1 LKGGCSIGMDINVI
15 AQFISQVGFPIF
27 VAVYVMVRM
36 EKVLSEIKESLDR
49 NTVILEKVFQYFLD
63 ERRRE
68 DAKKGSSQ

>member
-1 LKGGCSIGMDINVI
+1 LKGGCSVDMDLNVI

-27 VAVYVMVRM
+27 VAVYVIVRM
-36 EKVLSEIKESLDR
+36 EKVLSDIKESLDR

-68 DAKKGSSQ
+68 DAKK

>member
-1 LKGGCSIGMDINVI
+1 LDINVI

-63 ERRRE
+63 ERRRD

>member
-1 LKGGCSIGMDINVI
+1 LKLDINLI

-36 EKVLSEIKESLDR
+36 EKVLSDIKESLDR

-63 ERRRE
+63 ERRKE
-68 DAKKGSSQ
+68 DAQKRSSQ

>member
-1 LKGGCSIGMDINVI
+1 MKGGYGVSMDINLI

-63 ERRRE
+63 ERRRD

>member
-1 LKGGCSIGMDINVI
+1 LDFNLI

-49 NTVILEKVFQYFLD
+49 NTIILEKVFQYFLD

>member
-1 LKGGCSIGMDINVI
+1 MDINVI

-63 ERRRE
+63 ERRRD

>member
-1 LKGGCSIGMDINVI
+1 MDINVI

>member
-1 LKGGCSIGMDINVI
+1 MKGGYGVGMDINLI

-63 ERRRE
+63 ERRRD

>member
-1 LKGGCSIGMDINVI
+1 LDINLI

>member
-1 LKGGCSIGMDINVI
+1 MDINLI

>member
-1 LKGGCSIGMDINVI
+1 MDINLI

-36 EKVLSEIKESLDR
+36 EKVLSDIKESLDR

-63 ERRRE
+63 ERRRKDGKE
-68 DAKKGSSQ
+68 GSSQ

>member
-1 LKGGCSIGMDINVI
+1 LDINLI

-36 EKVLSEIKESLDR
+36 EKVLSDIKESLDR